1 MRLWV
6 ECCLGCVV
14 EEEDDVDLRDRT
26 SCLEQDCDSGSRM
39 TCMDRGLI
47 GWEVLRE
54 GLAIGM
60 DFMQE
65 HIYAFPKMNSSL
77 ICYRLYEDTMNV
89 RRLDTLC
96 SLHLLFCLAS
106 VSLLCLA

>member
-1 MRLWV
+1 MILWV
-6 ECCLGCVV
+6 ECCLGCV
-14 EEEDDVDLRDRT
+14 EEEENDVDLRDRT

-39 TCMDRGLI
+39 TCIDRGLI

-65 HIYAFPKMNSSL
+65 HIYAFPKINPFL
-77 ICYRLYEDTMNV
+77 ICYSVYEDAIFVKRQM
-89 RRLDTLC
+89 
-96 SLHLLFCLAS
+96 
-106 VSLLCLA
+106 

>member
-1 MRLWV
+1 MSAWCWGSEIV
-6 ECCLGCVV
+6 GCCLGCVEDV
-14 EEEDDVDLRDRT
+14 ENDVDLRDRT

-47 GWEVLRE
+47 GREIFRE

-65 HIYAFPKMNSSL
+65 HIFT
-77 ICYRLYEDTMNV
+77 RFE
-89 RRLDTLC
+89 R
-96 SLHLLFCLAS
+96 
-106 VSLLCLA
+106 